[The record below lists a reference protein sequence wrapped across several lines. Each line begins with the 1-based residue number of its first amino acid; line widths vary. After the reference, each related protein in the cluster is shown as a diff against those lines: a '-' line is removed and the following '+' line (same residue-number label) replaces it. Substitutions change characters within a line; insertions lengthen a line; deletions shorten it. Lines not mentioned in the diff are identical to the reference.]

1 MFSGFHTWLR
11 KNHHLSYSTRT
22 SAEMTSMLASA
33 PKTVEGMNGMTG
45 ARLRPCGS
53 CVIGVTS
60 VLVDGSTVLRTELI
74 RKELLDMESTIVE
87 PVGELPRLGRE
98 AAHEI
103 HERSGRYVK
112 SGRSIH
118 TKSAILRTS
127 WVIRFLSIEGGR
139 WRRIRRNPLGLASHP
154 ARIDDPSTC
163 LQRFEDELPCR
174 S

>member
-1 MFSGFHTWLR
+1 
-11 KNHHLSYSTRT
+11 
-22 SAEMTSMLASA
+22 MTSMLASA

-60 VLVDGSTVLRTELI
+60 VLVDGSATVLRTELI
-74 RKELLDMESTIVE
+74 RKELLDMVSTFVESVE
-87 PVGELPRLGRE
+87 GLSRLGRE

-139 WRRIRRNPLGLASHP
+139 WRQIRRNPLGLASHP
-154 ARIDDPSTC
+154 ARIDDPLAC
-163 LQRFEDELPCR
+163 LQQFGDDFPYR

>member
-1 MFSGFHTWLR
+1 
-11 KNHHLSYSTRT
+11 
-22 SAEMTSMLASA
+22 MLASA

-45 ARLRPCGS
+45 ARLRLCGS

-60 VLVDGSTVLRTELI
+60 VLVDGSATVLRAELI
-74 RKELLDMESTIVE
+74 RKELLDMVSTIVE

-103 HERSGRYVK
+103 YGRSGRYVK
-112 SGRSIH
+112 SGRSMR

-139 WRRIRRNPLGLASHP
+139 WRRIWRNPLGLASHP